1 MYKIEALLRSR
12 RFWLAVLGTVA
23 VVADEAFDLDHTQ
36 VMTIGGIIVAW
47 IVGDALRKTE

>member
-1 MYKIEALLRSR
+1 MDKIKALLRSR
-12 RFWLAVLGTVA
+12 RFWMAVLGTVA
-23 VVADEAFDLDHTQ
+23 VVADEAFNLDPSQ